1 MLTRVNAW
9 QTVTPLGDKLWNGFK
24 NWMTILNSF
33 ILLTSCGEKLTHGDF
48 RLALVKDLIQE
59 RRRVP
64 QTTPRGRPTLSTD
77 QTTRLKNWHNQHW
90 PKEGKHVQCCVCSER
105 NEEMQMR
112 FKCEKCNVGLCIE
125 PCLKLYHTKVHF
137 WSLSTW
143 KNQNT

>member
-9 QTVTPLGDKLWNGFK
+9 QTVTPLGDKLGNGLM

-64 QTTPRGRPTLSTD
+64 QTAPRGRQTPSTD
-77 QTTRLKNWHNQHW
+77 QTTRLKN
-90 PKEGKHVQCCVCSER
+90 
-105 NEEMQMR
+105 
-112 FKCEKCNVGLCIE
+112 
-125 PCLKLYHTKVHF
+125 
-137 WSLSTW
+137 
-143 KNQNT
+143 